1 MLNIY
6 KLGDGLFDKFKNKEL
21 IRSIWERMNLSINY
35 KSLHE
40 MTGDIS
46 GFVINE
52 VLNRETTDN
61 LTVVVIS
68 LNGLKCHFSN
78 TEIIYNTA
86 KTAQQVNKIPKPII
100 SNKNNLKEIDSKSI
114 IQSFNTKN
122 KSSSSSKLVINNICT

>member
-1 MLNIY
+1 
-6 KLGDGLFDKFKNKEL
+6 
-21 IRSIWERMNLSINY
+21 MNHSINY

-46 GFVINE
+46 GYVINE

-61 LTVVVIS
+61 LTVVVIA

-114 IQSFNTKN
+114 IQNFTKN
-122 KSSSSSKLVINNICT
+122 KSSSTSRLVISNNCT